1 MYKFVNECYSYSLQI
16 FLKHKYNIICK
27 KKYKI
32 AYTIESQLSKE
43 CVGLRL
49 AGWMPYCWKVLLLSM
64 ILWGILHPR
73 CLIYMFTMCICVCV
87 SFIIQRNLKQ
97 YQFHIKNPK
106 RKLIIPCIQNQ
117 YLTTV
122 FLTSFLYLTLLWV

>member
-49 AGWMPYCWKVLLLSM
+49 AGWMPYC
-64 ILWGILHPR
+64 
-73 CLIYMFTMCICVCV
+73 
-87 SFIIQRNLKQ
+87 
-97 YQFHIKNPK
+97 
-106 RKLIIPCIQNQ
+106 
-117 YLTTV
+117 
-122 FLTSFLYLTLLWV
+122 